1 MAIEDGIFSS
11 SSCNSSNDES
21 ANPFFLHHSD
31 HPGLVLVSKRLN
43 GDNYTSWC
51 RVMRISLSAK
61 NKTGFITGKIK
72 EPSETSNPD
81 DHALW
86 QRCNDMVLSWIINS
100 LEPDLANSVLSCMTP
115 HVVWE
120 DLRERF
126 SLGNAPRIFQVQRDI
141 YRIEQGQM
149 SVAAYYT
156 KLKGLWDELASYTLS
171 VTCTCGN
178 QNDRTKLMQFLMGLN
193 ESYSGTR
200 DQILLMNPLPYV
212 RQAYAFVVQ
221 EEKQREL
228 ASNVVIPPDTAAMV
242 VHVRNNNT
250 SRVRQNNQIFQG

>member
-1 MAIEDGIFSS
+1 MAIEDEIFSS
-11 SSCNSSNDES
+11 SSGNSSNDES

-51 RVMRISLSAK
+51 RATRISLSAK

-81 DHALW
+81 DHSLW

-100 LEPDLANSVLSCMTP
+100 LEPDLADLVLSCTTP
-115 HVVWE
+115 HAVWE

-141 YRIEQGQM
+141 YRI
-149 SVAAYYT
+149 
-156 KLKGLWDELASYTLS
+156 
-171 VTCTCGN
+171 
-178 QNDRTKLMQFLMGLN
+178 
-193 ESYSGTR
+193 
-200 DQILLMNPLPYV
+200 
-212 RQAYAFVVQ
+212 
-221 EEKQREL
+221 
-228 ASNVVIPPDTAAMV
+228 
-242 VHVRNNNT
+242 
-250 SRVRQNNQIFQG
+250 